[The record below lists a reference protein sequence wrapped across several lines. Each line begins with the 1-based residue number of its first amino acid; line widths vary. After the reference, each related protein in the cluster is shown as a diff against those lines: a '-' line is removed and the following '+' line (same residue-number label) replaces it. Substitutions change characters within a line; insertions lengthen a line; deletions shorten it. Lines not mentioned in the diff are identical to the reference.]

1 MVLLSLIA
9 LLLFGLSLVLVA
21 RAALLPRLKTAE
33 RLRQLDMYG
42 FDAPAPTHGDAIP
55 GTSTLAELAA
65 AIGRVTARRLRGVHP
80 EQLRKE
86 LLAAGIYRVTPTALI
101 GYRVLGLFVFGI
113 LGLMAAS
120 GMQFLPGV
128 LVTLIGGGL
137 GWLAPLM
144 LVRRRARMRLDTID
158 RDLADLVDMLV
169 VTVEAGLGL
178 GASLSVATSRFRGP
192 LGQELQLTMS
202 EQQMG
207 RSLEEALAHL
217 QSRVDTPSTRSF
229 VRALTQGEALGVS
242 IGSLLRNLA
251 TEMRK
256 RRRKAAEEQ
265 AQKAPVKM
273 LFPLV
278 LLILPALGVI
288 ILGPAAINIAR
299 TLGSL

>member
-42 FDAPAPTHGDAIP
+42 FDAPARGGGETGRRAGLSEI
-55 GTSTLAELAA
+55 AA

-80 EQLRKE
+80 EQLRRQ
-86 LLAAGIYRVTPTALI
+86 LLAAGIYRISPAALI
-101 GYRVLGLFVFGI
+101 GYRVLGLLVCGVF
-113 LGLMAAS
+113 GLMAAS
-120 GMQFLPGV
+120 GIAFIPGV
-128 LVTLIGGGL
+128 LLTIVAAVL
-137 GWLAPLM
+137 GWVAPLV

-178 GASLSVATSRFRGP
+178 GASLGIATSRFRGP
-192 LGQELQLTMS
+192 LGQELQMTMN

-207 RSLEEALAHL
+207 RSLEEALSHL
-217 QSRVDTPSTRSF
+217 QQRVDTPSTRSF

-242 IGSLLRNLA
+242 IGSLLRTLS

-265 AQKAPVKM
+265 AAKAPVKM

-299 TLGSL
+299 TLGSI